1 MISTNRF
8 NDAHAIRKIRAFLPY
23 NRKKAIERRNDVVGV
38 VLILSGFAGLAI
50 ILSIVIK

>member
-23 NRKKAIERRNDVVGV
+23 NQKKAIERRNDVTGI
-38 VLILSGFAGLAI
+38 VLILLGFAGLAV
-50 ILSIVIK
+50 ILSILI